1 MSRRCNHCQ
10 RKFNRNERV
19 LLNLRKGRCLSVN
32 IKPTYDGKWWYIMH
46 LKTNY
51 GSRISARCNR
61 KYQQPGK
68 TLRSKVHHVPKYKYD
83 RGNIKEAIFPLV
95 KSSNSHWSRARAHSI
110 KLTRLLNTN
119 HFKYMENNLQPHWWA
134 I

>member
-1 MSRRCNHCQ
+1 
-10 RKFNRNERV
+10 
-19 LLNLRKGRCLSVN
+19 
-32 IKPTYDGKWWYIMH
+32 MH

-68 TLRSKVHHVPKYKYD
+68 TLRSKIHHVPKYKYN

-95 KSSNSHWSRARAHSI
+95 KSSNSHWSRARAQSI
-110 KLTRLLNTN
+110 RLTRQLNTI
-119 HFKYMENNLQPHWWA
+119 HFNYMENNLQPHWWR